1 MANTTITNL
10 TPVVTL
16 SGNAELMIVQSG
28 TSYSATA
35 QQIANLNAAAGTVTS
50 ITAVSPLYGGTI
62 TAAGSIGLTQNSI
75 NNTYLSTMAANSLKG
90 NNTGSVA
97 AVQDLTVAQTMTLL
111 GAAPL
116 NSPNFTGTPTAP
128 TPSSGDNSTTLA
140 TTAFI
145 KAQSYGT
152 GTVTSVTAGNGLSGG
167 TITTTGTISLPT
179 TGVSASTYGS
189 TTAVPVI
196 AVDTY
201 GRITSASNTQ
211 ITPLNIGAAS
221 ASTTISAG
229 TGLSGGGD
237 LSDNRTLAL
246 ASVSAYAILSNISN
260 VSAVP
265 TGNSLS
271 SILDAVIGTGQGSLI
286 FRNDTQWIALSPGSA
301 GQVLQTQG
309 SSANPTWYSI
319 PSTSG
324 GGTVTSLTPGTN
336 MLFSSNPITVTGT
349 ISTVNNP
356 VFSTSVQTPLLIGGT
371 TASSTLTL
379 ESTSGAGTSDSIIFK
394 TGSQVTQGI
403 INSSG
408 QVVFGPSIP
417 STTNLATN
425 KNLTGG
431 ASWYGFQSSGT
442 IQSDVT
448 TNAVGIRSVPATAAV
463 TTGGAY
469 TLSNVRMF
477 EAGFGT
483 QGANSQIT
491 NLNAYYAGT
500 TYAATSLNAG
510 FISNNNSSTTATIS
524 NVAIQSSVFV
534 GAISGTTLT
543 VSSVTSGNIAIGQV
557 LTGTGV
563 TAGTFIVSGSGLSWV
578 VSASQT
584 VSAGTT
590 FTSDQ
595 SVTITTSAAHTITR
609 GQPSTLIVATT
620 NTAVNGS
627 FTITSVPA
635 TTTFTYTLPAILAT
649 ALVATNTYIITSIGS
664 TDFTLIGAASNTVGL
679 AFTATGAGTGSG
691 TASLYGVSAA
701 DTGTTYQYANRYNFY
716 ASGTAPNSFAGG
728 LSVGVVGNTGGSALA
743 SSNAAY
749 FKAGAST
756 VYTDIISS
764 GTVSVAPASLFIP
777 GTFAARL
784 ATTYT
789 TAATVYISA
798 APTAGTNV
806 TLTNAYSLYVAAG
819 ATQLQALN
827 YTTSVGTTSE
837 TVPLV
842 IGGTTASSTLT
853 LESTSGSG
861 TTDAILFKT
870 GSQSERMRIDTS
882 GNVSIGSSGT
892 TTGVNLNI
900 GANIGGSTT
909 AYALYLNGQ
918 VQSAVNS
925 TAYYISTQSNLNAS
939 TNLQYVTHYS
949 AYQGTISGTIAQ
961 SQVGFYA
968 DGGLTAGTTF
978 NLGFQGALSVSGT
991 KNWNLYMNGSAPN
1004 YLAGSLCVGTSTVG
1018 SVAGS
1023 INAVGAITFQTT
1035 TNNQSYTTTGAGTI
1049 TISSGT
1055 AGTID
1060 NMAIG
1065 ATTRSTGAFT
1075 TLGAN
1080 GAVTIQTTTNNQ
1092 SYTTTGAGTIT
1103 ISSGTLGTIN
1113 NMSIGATTAS
1123 TGAFTT
1129 LNATGIATS
1138 TNWYN
1143 TTTQTATNTA
1153 TLTAAQ
1159 ITGPFLLG
1167 TPTATASYTLPLAS
1181 AVETALG
1188 TPPTGTGWEFVVFTT
1203 AAFAITL
1210 LTATGWTLVGSMAT
1224 GATANSFARFRAAK
1238 TGAGAYSLYRI
1249 S

>member
-1 MANTTITNL
+1 MSNTTITNL
-10 TPVVTL
+10 TPVVSL
-16 SGNAELMIVQSG
+16 SGAAEIMIVQSG

-35 QQIANLNAAAGTVTS
+35 QQIANLNANGGTVTS
-50 ITAVSPLYGGTI
+50 ITAVSPLSGGTI
-62 TAAGSIGLTQNSI
+62 TASGSIGLNGSSIDNS
-75 NNTYLSTMAANSLKG
+75 YLSAMPTLTIKG
-90 NNTGSVA
+90 NNTGSSA
-97 AVQDLTVAQTMTLL
+97 NPLDLTVAQTMTML

-116 NSPNFTGTPTAP
+116 ASPAFTGIPTAP
-128 TPSSGDNSTTLA
+128 TPTTSDSSTQIA
-140 TTAFI
+140 TTAYVQ
-145 KAQSYGT
+145 AQGFALN
-152 GTVTSVTAGNGLSGG
+152 TAVINTTNGISGG
-167 TITTTGTISLPT
+167 AAVSSNPT
-179 TGVSASTYGS
+179 LYL
-189 TTAVPVI
+189 
-196 AVDTY
+196 
-201 GRITSASNTQ
+201 
-211 ITPLNIGAAS
+211 TPINDS
-221 ASTTISAG
+221 
-229 TGLSGGGD
+229 
-237 LSDNRTLAL
+237 
-246 ASVSAYAILSNISN
+246 SVLSNITGS
-260 VSAVP
+260 SASP
-265 TGNSLS
+265 TGNTLS
-271 SILDAVIGTGQGSLI
+271 SVLDYMAGSSYGSILYRGNTS
-286 FRNDTQWIALSPGSA
+286 WYALAPGNS
-301 GQVLQTQG
+301 GQVLQTKG
-309 SSANPTWYSI
+309 ANADPVWYSI

-356 VFSTSVQTPLLIGGT
+356 VFSTSVTTPLVVGGT

-394 TGSQVTQGI
+394 VGSQVTQGI

-408 QVVFGPSIP
+408 QVVFGPSIQ
-417 STTNLATN
+417 STTNLGTN

-431 ASWYGFQSSGT
+431 ITWFGFQSSGT

-469 TLSNVRMF
+469 TLSNIRTF
-477 EAGFGT
+477 ESSPGA

-491 NLNAYYAGT
+491 NLQAYWAGV
-500 TYAATSLNAG
+500 TYGATGINAG
-510 FISNNNSSTTATIS
+510 FYSTNFSSTTATIS

-728 LSVGVVGNTGGSALA
+728 LSVGITSNSGGLALSAT
-743 SSNAAY
+743 NAA
-749 FKAGAST
+749 FFRAGST
-756 VYTDIISS
+756 GVTYTDIISS
-764 GTVSVAPASLFIP
+764 GTVSNASASIFSP
-777 GTFAARL
+777 GTAFAARL

-806 TLTNAYSLYVAAG
+806 TFTNAYSLYVAAG

-827 YTTSVGTTSE
+827 YTTSVGTTSG

-853 LESTSGSG
+853 LQSTSGAG
-861 TTDAILFKT
+861 TTDSVLIKV
-870 GSQSERMRIDTS
+870 
-882 GNVSIGSSGT
+882 GN
-892 TTGVNLNI
+892 
-900 GANIGGSTT
+900 
-909 AYALYLNGQ
+909 
-918 VQSAVNS
+918 
-925 TAYYISTQSNLNAS
+925 
-939 TNLQYVTHYS
+939 
-949 AYQGTISGTIAQ
+949 
-961 SQVGFYA
+961 
-968 DGGLTAGTTF
+968 
-978 NLGFQGALSVSGT
+978 
-991 KNWNLYMNGSAPN
+991 
-1004 YLAGSLCVGTSTVG
+1004 
-1018 SVAGS
+1018 
-1023 INAVGAITFQTT
+1023 
-1035 TNNQSYTTTGAGTI
+1035 
-1049 TISSGT
+1049 
-1055 AGTID
+1055 
-1060 NMAIG
+1060 
-1065 ATTRSTGAFT
+1065 
-1075 TLGAN
+1075 N
-1080 GAVTIQTTTNNQ
+1080 GAVTAATFNT
-1092 SYTTTGAGTIT
+1092 AGVA
-1103 ISSGTLGTIN
+1103 L
-1113 NMSIGATTAS
+1113 
-1123 TGAFTT
+1123 
-1129 LNATGIATS
+1129 S

-1143 TTTQTATNTA
+1143 TATQTATNTA

-1188 TPPTGTGWEFVVFTT
+1188 TPPTGTGWEFTVFTT

-1224 GATANSFARFRAAK
+1224 GAAANSFARFRAAK